1 MSIKWPIRWDLRT
14 SMTHPLQI
22 DWITS
27 KKFQG
32 KIGITLCPGKY
43 QPVSWSGGWN
53 RCLTTDIDVIEKTG
67 VTTVVSLVEDYEMK
81 VLRVLHLGDSIQE
94 RGINWIHMPFEDTT
108 APNSEWMEDFDS
120 YAPSIISS
128 VKNGDSVIVH
138 CKGGLS
144 RAGTFA
150 ALLLYALEIEMKDAI
165 TLIRRKRSSDC
176 INPIQEEFLLLYA
189 NKK

>member
-14 SMTHPLQI
+14 SKTHPLQI

-32 KIGITLCPGKY
+32 KIGITFCPGKY

-53 RCLTTDIDVIEKTG
+53 RNLETDIQTIEDTG
-67 VTTVVSLVEDYEMK
+67 ATTIVSLVEDYEMK
-81 VLRVLHLGDSIQE
+81 VLRVPTLGDSIQE

-120 YAPSIISS
+120 CAPSIISS
-128 VKNGDSVIVH
+128 IKNGDYVIVH

-144 RAGTFA
+144 RAGTFV
-150 ALLLYALEIEMKDAI
+150 ALLLYALEIEMRDAI
-165 TLIRRKRSSDC
+165 TLIRRKRSIDC
-176 INPIQEEFLLLYA
+176 INPIQQEFLLRHA
-189 NKK
+189 NNK

>member
-14 SMTHPLQI
+14 SKTHPLQI

-53 RCLTTDIDVIEKTG
+53 RCLTTDIDVIEETG

-94 RGINWIHMPFEDTT
+94 RGINWIHMPFMMTFLGMSFSLSMGLPE
-108 APNSEWMEDFDS
+108 
-120 YAPSIISS
+120 IIFFCM
-128 VKNGDSVIVH
+128 IH
-138 CKGGLS
+138 
-144 RAGTFA
+144 T
-150 ALLLYALEIEMKDAI
+150 
-165 TLIRRKRSSDC
+165 
-176 INPIQEEFLLLYA
+176 
-189 NKK
+189 